1 MFASLA
7 CTCQWAGI
15 YPRRR
20 RSSDDLCG
28 YGHNRQ
34 RISEYSYSGNYRD
47 SYSYSY
53 SYRDSYSYSYS
64 YSY

>member
-28 YGHNRQ
+28 HGHNRQ

-53 SYRDSYSYSYS
+53 SYSY
-64 YSY
+64 